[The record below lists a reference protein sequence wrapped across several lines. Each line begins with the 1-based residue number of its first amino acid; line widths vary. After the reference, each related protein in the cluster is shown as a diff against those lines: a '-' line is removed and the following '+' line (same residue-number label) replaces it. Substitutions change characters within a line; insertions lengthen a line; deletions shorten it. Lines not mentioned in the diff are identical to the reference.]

1 MADAPD
7 ILWHGPVTGAKA
19 LCVFVHGRGQTP
31 EDMVS
36 GVLSRLSVRGV
47 AFALPRAPGK
57 SWYKAEAV
65 DPLTAETEGELAASL
80 GILRATVRAALARV
94 AGPMM
99 IAGFSQG
106 ACLSVEYA
114 LRHGGWGGAL
124 AAFTGARVGSAGSAP
139 VRPLAMLKGMEVY
152 LSGGDADPWITTQ
165 AFSEAAGDL
174 AASGAHLRAEVFPG
188 RAHEVSD
195 AEITMLDGML
205 TGMNRARAA

>member
-19 LCVFVHGRGQTP
+19 LCVFVHGRGQVP

-36 GVLSRLSVRGV
+36 GVLARLSVQGV

-57 SWYKAEAV
+57 SWYKAKAV
-65 DPLTAETEGELAASL
+65 DPLTAETECDLAASL
-80 GILRATVRAALARV
+80 GLLSATVRAAQAKV

-106 ACLSVEYA
+106 ACVSVEYA

-124 AAFTGARVGSAGSAP
+124 VALTGARVGAAGSAP
-139 VRPLAMLKGMEVY
+139 ARPRAMLKGMEVY
-152 LSGGDADPWITTQ
+152 LSGGDADPWISTQ
-165 AFSEAAGDL
+165 AFAEAAGDL

-188 RAHEVSD
+188 RGHEVSD
-195 AEITMLDGML
+195 AEVAVMDGML
-205 TGMNRARAA
+205 DVLAGAGR